1 MPPFDT
7 GTDLRSWI
15 AILEAADELKLV
27 PAQVDWDEE
36 IGAVTRANMA
46 LERIRYRIGLS

>member
-15 AILEAADELKLV
+15 ATLEAAGELKQV

-36 IGAVTRANMA
+36 IGADTRVNMA